1 MRNKYKKDNVSK
13 AIKPILEIGD
23 LVLVK
28 WDIENPFYG
37 FVIEREVDYEFPEYS
52 YLIQPFKP
60 FRENPNNPK
69 IEVWIF
75 DGHVGTAW
83 EKV

>member
-52 YLIQPFKP
+52 YLIQPFKR
-60 FRENPNNPK
+60 FTKNPDM
-69 IEVWIF
+69 EVWIF
-75 DGHVGTAW
+75 DRHVGTAW
-83 EKV
+83 EKM